1 MLQNVPYESL
11 MWLLGGVFAAAALIE
26 MMASRQL
33 HLNNLLREVVRKKLD
48 WARKK
53 AKAAHMARLAAE
65 RKASEE
71 AAFRA
76 QLEMA
81 AEIEEKPAASDPFA
95 PVLFD

>member
-11 MWLLGGVFAAAALIE
+11 MWVLGGMFAAAALIE
-26 MMASRQL
+26 MMGSRQL
-33 HLNNLLREVVRKKLD
+33 HLNNLLREVVRKKVD
-48 WARKK
+48 WAKKK

-65 RKASEE
+65 RKAAEE

-76 QLEMA
+76 QLEVA
-81 AEIEEKPAASDPFA
+81 AEIDEEPVASDPFA